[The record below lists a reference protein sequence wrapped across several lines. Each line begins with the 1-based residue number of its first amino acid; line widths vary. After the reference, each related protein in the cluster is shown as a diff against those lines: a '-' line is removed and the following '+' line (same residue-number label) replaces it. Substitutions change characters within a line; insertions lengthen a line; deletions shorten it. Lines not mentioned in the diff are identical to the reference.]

1 MKSQYGQGLL
11 WMATLAAGLLM
22 TGCSII
28 PKGIVDLDV
37 GIKERGIASWYGEG
51 FHGQLT
57 ANGEAYDM
65 QAFTAAHR
73 TLPLG
78 TIVKV
83 TNAGNGKLVHVR
95 INDRG
100 PYVDGRIIDL
110 SFASARELAMV
121 ADGTAPVQLEVVGQD
136 SMLVVAVER
145 ALAAFRA
152 FEFFGANHPSDHV
165 QGSPQHRRSVP
176 KEACRWRGF
185 MAGVRRDSTDLEG
198 APLPEQAGCRTT
210 DLHTAELKTPFPL
223 RHFLSISLG

>member
-1 MKSQYGQGLL
+1 MKASYRQCLQSILL
-11 WMATLAAGLLM
+11 FTGCLIT
-22 TGCSII
+22 TGCSVI

-57 ANGEAYDM
+57 ANGEVYDM
-65 QAFTAAHR
+65 EALTAAHR

-83 TNAGNGKLVHVR
+83 TNAENGKQVHVR

-100 PYVDGRIIDL
+100 PYADGRIIDL
-110 SFASARELAMV
+110 SYASARELVMV
-121 ADGTAPVQLEVVGQD
+121 AGGTAPVQLEVVGQE
-136 SMLVVAVER
+136 SMFLLAVNRAVA
-145 ALAAFRA
+145 ALRA
-152 FEFFGANHPSDHV
+152 FPFLGSGRTPAEHV
-165 QGSPQHRRSVP
+165 QEAPVHRRSIP

-185 MAGVRRDSTDLEG
+185 TAGVRRASDIG
-198 APLPEQAGCRTT
+198 AVSPPEQAGCRTT
-210 DLHTAELKTPFPL
+210 DLYAAELKVPFPL